1 MIIRYGE
8 KGKCWSNYLD
18 YCLRNKTISFSDPQL
33 SRTKQKKILSK
44 VRETVK
50 ERLSRDYA
58 SEPMTPAPAD
68 RNVFSN
74 ADEFPPLPQAA
85 GAPQAPPPATPTKDP
100 PPTRAIPTYNKAAQA
115 PPTTRPPPQQR
126 EALPQPTGGHP
137 PAKRQPPQQQST
149 ATPPSPTIQWPAQC
163 RNPQEIQLRPQS
175 KNPHEIQLRPQRV
188 MASGGGGGGGQQ
200 LKQVPGSAHKQQR
213 QSPSSPKS
221 AQQPV
226 ARSEAWQSRPVGSHP
241 RVLGQM
247 PQQQQQPRSPIAQQ
261 PRSPVGHQP
270 RSPVGHQPRSP
281 VGHQPRSPV
290 GQQLR
295 SPIAQH
301 ARPPGNRQAHVHA
314 QPQFTHQPH
323 PQAANGRVNGRLS
336 RQPEAPVL
344 GGRGVNGRKTANKPS
359 KLSLASYSNWAD
371 QQPVLP
377 PGAIQS
383 PAEFPPLGAPAT
395 AAGKRQPQPVQP
407 HQGKRRERP
416 QVPSNS
422 IRDLST
428 KQTKR
433 TEEMTFIEG
442 TYTFVNE

>member
-1 MIIRYGE
+1 MIMRYGE

-18 YCLRNKTISFSDPQL
+18 YCLRNKTISFSDSQL

-44 VRETVK
+44 VREIIK

-85 GAPQAPPPATPTKDP
+85 GAPQAPPPATLTKDP

-126 EALPQPTGGHP
+126 EALPQPTGGNP
-137 PAKRQPPQQQST
+137 PAKRQPPQQHST
-149 ATPPSPTIQWPAQC
+149 ATPPSPTIQWPAQ
-163 RNPQEIQLRPQS
+163 RKNPQEIQLRPQS
-175 KNPHEIQLRPQRV
+175 KNPQEIQLRPQRV
-188 MASGGGGGGGQQ
+188 VASGGGGGSGQQ
-200 LKQVPGSAHKQQR
+200 LKQVPRSAQQQQR
-213 QSPSSPKS
+213 QLPSSPKS

-226 ARSEAWQSRPVGSHP
+226 AAARSEAWQSRPVGGHP
-241 RVLGQM
+241 RALGQM
-247 PQQQQQPRSPIAQQ
+247 PQQQQQPRSSIAQQ

-270 RSPVGHQPRSP
+270 RSPVGQQPRSP
-281 VGHQPRSPV
+281 VAQQP
-290 GQQLR
+290 R

-301 ARPPGNRQAHVHA
+301 ARPPGNRQPHVRA

-323 PQAANGRVNGRLS
+323 PQAVNGRANGRLS
-336 RQPEAPVL
+336 RKPEAPML
-344 GGRGVNGRKTANKPS
+344 GGRGVNGRKPANKPS
-359 KLSLASYSNWAD
+359 KLSLASHTTWAD
-371 QQPVLP
+371 QLPELP

-395 AAGKRQPQPVQP
+395 AAGKRQPQHVQP

-416 QVPSNS
+416 QIPSNS

-428 KQTKR
+428 RQTKR

-442 TYTFVNE
+442 TCK